1 MSPPALG
8 RLESGRLE
16 HTLFQWQPPA
26 VHDEATDESNIHKF
40 NAHECWGGGSTSWQD
55 QASMGALFHE
65 QRGHP
70 STLNPGTDITKYETL
85 DSYTW
90 EETTVAC
97 ADAFT
102 EGRV

>member
-1 MSPPALG
+1 
-8 RLESGRLE
+8 
-16 HTLFQWQPPA
+16 
-26 VHDEATDESNIHKF
+26 
-40 NAHECWGGGSTSWQD
+40 
-55 QASMGALFHE
+55 MGALFHE

-97 ADAFT
+97 ADAFR